1 MSQVLAS
8 FKNLSTVTQ
17 IYLWGYLIISLFGFI
32 GNIASL
38 LTFSGTTLRNISI
51 GCLFI
56 VWAISDTIHLLISI
70 IDFVEFGLKSDIFLY
85 RIQMVIVLF
94 THRFKFTKKVA
105 YDALYHFRSFIF
117 YVTQLNS
124 A

>member
-1 MSQVLAS
+1 MSQVFAS

-56 VWAISDTIHLLISI
+56 VWTISDTIYLLISI
-70 IDFVEFGLKSDIFLY
+70 IDFVEFGLKIIFC
-85 RIQMVIVLF
+85 RI
-94 THRFKFTKKVA
+94 
-105 YDALYHFRSFIF
+105 
-117 YVTQLNS
+117 
-124 A
+124 